1 MLLEKTRVTPK
12 IVAGRVGRIA
22 LAWGCL
28 LGAAHGAS
36 AATFQDPPVF
46 SSANGQL
53 SLLMVAAEHPQSGL
67 TDVSGRDLSGVKF
80 WTYQVCALPNPAPAT
95 GVPSCPAGT
104 GRTDLGGVRL
114 ALKQGDTLRIR
125 LVNAL
130 PRVDKSQVEHVADY
144 PPLMFNPTNLHT
156 HGLIVDP
163 HNAMDSKTDPY
174 GDYVLLELP
183 PVGIEYTSPVPH
195 GTVINNG
202 NNYVDYLYNIESA
215 HPSGLFWFHP
225 HLHGISLN
233 QVSAGMAGVI
243 TVGTPVDYCDDAAC
257 ISAVQKATVR
267 HLTLKDTQILAG
279 GTLQTQEDPAFC
291 GTPITNPRASPPNG
305 SCAQASAA
313 SPPPTPNGTWI
324 HTVSG
329 QVYPSIDIGPSGDVW
344 EVTNASGSR
353 SYALSVG
360 DPTRLT
366 PSPVPLQ
373 VLAIDGVTINAKAAA
388 TQSEIAT
395 LVASTLDVVP
405 CPGASSFASGAPIC
419 ATTVRMM
426 PSSRVAARVLRPDSG
441 TASLALRLYTALYGT
456 GPLGVAGDQ
465 WPAIGLASVT
475 FAPRDAAAPVAVATK
490 NVTATTVAAS
500 GQLQAPSAVRLPDTT
515 TLTTAT
521 SATAATALATD
532 NALALTTLPPP
543 CPALPSGS
551 RRRIKFAYP
560 TATTFGLGTEVVDAN
575 GNVTDSS
582 PVGPFNP
589 SKISV
594 CVPVPSSGQEYEV
607 WELQNYTPE
616 DHNFHIHQTRFFVVS
631 GGVLPGFT
639 IPQLLNGD
647 LVLHDNIPLT
657 RAAAPA
663 GCDGVVGSKLCAP
676 TSTYVVIPF
685 REIGDFVFHC
695 HILEHEDGGMM
706 ARIRVQ
712 PAI

>member
-1 MLLEKTRVTPK
+1 MLPEKIKVIPK
-12 IVAGRVGRIA
+12 IVAGRLGRAA

-28 LGAAHGAS
+28 LGVAHGAS

-53 SLLMVAAEHPQSGL
+53 SLLMVAAEHPQPGL
-67 TDVSGRDLSGVKF
+67 KDSSGRDLSGVKF
-80 WTYQVCALPNPAPAT
+80 WTYQVCALPNPAPTT

-104 GRTDLGGVRL
+104 GQTSLGGVRL
-114 ALKQGDTLRIR
+114 ALTQGDTLRIR
-125 LVNAL
+125 LVNTL
-130 PRVDKSQVEHVADY
+130 PPVTQAQVAHVADY
-144 PPLMFNPTNLHT
+144 PPLKFNPTNLHT

-183 PVGIEYTSPVPH
+183 PVGVEYTSPVPH

-202 NNYVDYLYNIESA
+202 NDYVDYLYNIEPT

-233 QVSAGMAGVI
+233 QVSAGMAGII

-257 ISAVQKATVR
+257 ISAVQKSTVR
-267 HLTLKDTQILAG
+267 HLTLKDTQILAN
-279 GTLQTQEDPAFC
+279 GTLQTQEDPTFC
-291 GTPITNPRASPPNG
+291 GPPITNAHANPPNG
-305 SCAQASAA
+305 SCTQAT
-313 SPPPTPNGTWI
+313 PTSGGTWI

-329 QVYPSIDIGPSGDVW
+329 QVYPSLDIGPNGDVW

-360 DPTRLT
+360 DPTSLT
-366 PSPVPLQ
+366 LAPVPLQ
-373 VLAIDGVTINAKAAA
+373 ILAIDGVTINAKAAA
-388 TQSEIAT
+388 TQPEIAT
-395 LVASTLDVVP
+395 LVANTLTVVP
-405 CPGASSFASGAPIC
+405 CPGASSFPSGEPIC
-419 ATTVRMM
+419 ATTIRMM
-426 PSSRVAARVLRPDSG
+426 PSSRVAARVVRFDSG
-441 TASLALRLYTALYGT
+441 TAPLGLRLYTALYGT

-475 FAPRDAAAPVAVATK
+475 FEPRDPTAPAAVATK
-490 NVTATTVAAS
+490 NVTATTVAAT
-500 GQLQAPSAVRLPDTT
+500 GQLQAPSAVRMPDTT
-515 TLTTAT
+515 TLTTASSAVT
-521 SATAATALATD
+521 ATASATS
-532 NALALTTLPPP
+532 NAVALTTLPPP
-543 CPALPSGS
+543 CPALPSGGW
-551 RRRIKFAYP
+551 RRIKFGYP
-560 TATTFGLGTEVVDAN
+560 TATTFGIGTEVVD
-575 GNVTDSS
+575 GSGKTVSS
-582 PVGPFNP
+582 TPIAPFNP
-589 SKISV
+589 SQISV

-616 DHNFHIHQTRFFVVS
+616 DHNFHIHQTRFFVAS
-631 GGVLPGFT
+631 GGVLPGYT

-647 LVLHDNIPLT
+647 LVLHDNVPMT

-663 GCDGVVGSKLCAP
+663 GCDGVVGSKLCTP
-676 TSTYVVIPF
+676 NSTFVVIPF

-712 PAI
+712 PGA